1 MIRWNSMPHV
11 KEVSRM
17 VVESLEL
24 VRDHQSDV
32 I

>member
-1 MIRWNSMPHV
+1 MPHV

-24 VRDHQSDV
+24 VGDHRSDV
-32 I
+32 ILYDI